1 MTIINQ
7 KEYEVLKSLEYKWKW
22 IARDLGDHGGN
33 LFAYS
38 EKPFKHD
45 MEWMDYGRW
54 VHHIDNRL
62 FPFIQWEDEE
72 PRSISGLIRR
82 YESEQAEALRMHDS
96 KETEYELTKDFLNLL
111 EVMHR
116 IEHDYDSETRK
127 IYPVGG
133 NEDGRP
139 VNYDFYFEFDRHGNF
154 IGLENERIKLK
165 LYSESEEDS
174 DDDKIEVPKWFNEWY
189 KNGGYEKSAYGA
201 LNELYEEYK
210 SSMEDWS
217 GKYENSHAELQ
228 EDICRIVMGGRD
240 VYRVEDET
248 EYSVYFVDKI
258 KDGER
263 VGFFLYRDDE
273 GIHMDTKM
281 NNYMNYHPSCRLTE
295 DEIKTYS
302 EALWD
307 LAIEN
312 DSHIEDYYYIKRLGV
327 GVGDKNYFKSFN
339 GGNSWVEKNE
349 ADRVLGDHRADY
361 LVNNLDGIGVHKVK
375 I

>member
-1 MTIINQ
+1 MAGIVKDGET
-7 KEYEVLKSLEYKWKW
+7 Y
-22 IARDLGDHGGN
+22 
-33 LFAYS
+33 
-38 EKPFKHD
+38 
-45 MEWMDYGRW
+45 
-54 VHHIDNRL
+54 
-62 FPFIQWEDEE
+62 
-72 PRSISGLIRR
+72 SISELLRE
-82 YESEQAEALRMHDS
+82 YESEEAGVLRMHNS

-116 IEHDYDSETRK
+116 IEHDSETKK

-133 NEDGRP
+133 NEFGRP
-139 VNYDFYFEFDRHGNF
+139 VNYDFCFEFDRHGNF
-154 IGLENERIKLK
+154 IGLKKEQGDLT

-174 DDDKIEVPKWFNEWY
+174 DGDKIEVPKWFNEWY
-189 KNGGYEKSAYGA
+189 NDGGYEKSAYGA

-240 VYRVEDET
+240 VYRVEDKT
-248 EYSVYFVDKI
+248 EYNVYFVDKVDKI
-258 KDGER
+258 TYGEG

-273 GIHMDTKM
+273 GIHMDTRL
-281 NNYMNYHPSCRLTE
+281 NNYMRHHPSCRLTE

-312 DSHIEDYYYIKRLGV
+312 NSSTEDYYYIKRLNSG
-327 GVGDKNYFKSFN
+327 KNYFKSVN
-339 GGNSWVEKNE
+339 GEGSWVEKNE

-361 LVNNLDGIGVHKVK
+361 LVDNLDGIGVHKVK